1 MPVVLQTIL
10 YILVMIAI
18 LGVLISIHEAG
29 HLVAAKAFHVYC
41 FEYAIGFGPKIFRKR
56 RKGGETYFSLR
67 AIPLGGFV
75 SMYSEPGEFP
85 EGEQAPE
92 DDRALNRIHKGKK
105 AVILS
110 AGVVMNFLLGLIL
123 IFISNVAF
131 PDYYIAYGGEVTTS
145 QKETLTVPSVPLL
158 LNGEIRS
165 YVESEKANGLQV
177 EDYHLAIPQITV
189 ENTACYVVD
198 SSVSL
203 FSAEGNRYGGDYC
216 AIYYPTTLTKERDL
230 ASSIAIYP
238 VAEDLDVS
246 PLHSEA
252 GITAYPDFKGEAFSF
267 NQKGMK
273 ANVTLRLFAP
283 TREDQQINDQR
294 FFNQSILVET
304 VFEFD
309 GKSLTSPE
317 ARVMVISS
325 YHGWNEAWALWA
337 KDVPQACGAIVQG
350 FASLFSPGG
359 FQNLS
364 GIVGMTSA
372 LPQIEALGG
381 VGYIFYFAG
390 LLSINLAFFNLLP
403 FPGLDGWQLAVT
415 AVEAITRKK
424 VPAKAQGIASLIGF
438 VLLGILMVAVTV
450 KDIIAL
456 IP

>member
-29 HLVAAKAFHVYC
+29 HLAAAKAFHVYC

-165 YVESEKANGLQV
+165 YVDNEKANGLQV
-177 EDYHLAIPQITV
+177 EDYHMAIDQITV
-189 ENTACYVVD
+189 ENPACYVVD

-203 FSAEGNRYGGDYC
+203 CSAE
-216 AIYYPTTLTKERDL
+216 
-230 ASSIAIYP
+230 AS
-238 VAEDLDVS
+238 
-246 PLHSEA
+246 
-252 GITAYPDFKGEAFSF
+252 
-267 NQKGMK
+267 
-273 ANVTLRLFAP
+273 R
-283 TREDQQINDQR
+283 
-294 FFNQSILVET
+294 
-304 VFEFD
+304 
-309 GKSLTSPE
+309 
-317 ARVMVISS
+317 
-325 YHGWNEAWALWA
+325 
-337 KDVPQACGAIVQG
+337 
-350 FASLFSPGG
+350 
-359 FQNLS
+359 
-364 GIVGMTSA
+364 
-372 LPQIEALGG
+372 
-381 VGYIFYFAG
+381 
-390 LLSINLAFFNLLP
+390 
-403 FPGLDGWQLAVT
+403 
-415 AVEAITRKK
+415 
-424 VPAKAQGIASLIGF
+424 
-438 VLLGILMVAVTV
+438 
-450 KDIIAL
+450 
-456 IP
+456 